1 MFAALGEK
9 QQQLIMC
16 VPGPGGTGKS
26 RLIDAITNYFV
37 ETQRKE
43 KLRKLGPTAV
53 SASLIGGHTIHSFLA
68 YLHNTR
74 RQNKTT
80 KPVSSNI
87 EKNWRHVDYLIIDE
101 ISMVGLRLLARL
113 NELLTLGKRA
123 PPEVPF
129 GGINV
134 ILLGDYIQYMPV
146 LDKPLYANLDSYSL
160 TSLPTETDVQYRV
173 GRSLVLQINTV
184 TKLTQ
189 QMRTEDQKYLTLLN
203 HLRLGETTRADYDYL
218 CTRIIGPGRA
228 VQSLKEKPWC
238 DTPIL
243 VFRNQL
249 RTEINNRAAL
259 DKAQEANI
267 PLVVVIA
274 RDKIRSKILED
285 DVIYERLLHLSDN
298 KTELLPGF
306 LPFVPNMP
314 VLLTDNIA
322 CELGLSNGTQG
333 LFRELI
339 YDEQEE
345 PGAFTVKSDIFP
357 SNTIFIRKPLYALVE
372 INTSQLET
380 NLDGLPAKLIPIPLI
395 KKRFTVSIKQLFRD
409 LFKRAEGG
417 RKIPQM
423 IQVTRTQLPI
433 VPAFAIT
440 TYKAQGLTMNRIVVD
455 LQVPLGTLQ
464 VASIYVPL
472 SRVKTAEDIAILRPF
487 DMKVLQVR
495 PSSAQDIELKRLDE
509 LDRKTKRE
517 CASLTF

>member
-1 MFAALGEK
+1 
-9 QQQLIMC
+9 
-16 VPGPGGTGKS
+16 
-26 RLIDAITNYFV
+26 
-37 ETQRKE
+37 
-43 KLRKLGPTAV
+43 
-53 SASLIGGHTIHSFLA
+53 
-68 YLHNTR
+68 
-74 RQNKTT
+74 
-80 KPVSSNI
+80 
-87 EKNWRHVDYLIIDE
+87 
-101 ISMVGLRLLARL
+101 
-113 NELLTLGKRA
+113 
-123 PPEVPF
+123 
-129 GGINV
+129 
-134 ILLGDYIQYMPV
+134 
-146 LDKPLYANLDSYSL
+146 
-160 TSLPTETDVQYRV
+160 
-173 GRSLVLQINTV
+173 
-184 TKLTQ
+184 
-189 QMRTEDQKYLTLLN
+189 
-203 HLRLGETTRADYDYL
+203 
-218 CTRIIGPGRA
+218 
-228 VQSLKEKPWC
+228 
-238 DTPIL
+238 
-243 VFRNQL
+243 
-249 RTEINNRAAL
+249 
-259 DKAQEANI
+259 
-267 PLVVVIA
+267 
-274 RDKIRSKILED
+274 
-285 DVIYERLLHLSDN
+285 
-298 KTELLPGF
+298 
-306 LPFVPNMP
+306 MP

-395 KKRFTVSIKQLFRD
+395 KKRFTVSIKQLFGD

-417 RKIPQM
+417 RKIPQT

-472 SRVKTAEDIAILRPF
+472 SRVKRAEDIAILRPF